1 MIPGE
6 AVGADFGNKTVEL
19 RNGRRLAVDA
29 VVIAT
34 GAAPHRPKGIDVAS
48 DVLLHHLHTA
58 DDADALRQSM
68 PLPEGRR
75 VAVIGAG
82 FSGTELA
89 SHYVSAGAEVV
100 LVGRS
105 ATPLLGALGAQLSPR
120 LADLQ
125 RTRTDARLGVT
136 VQAITPSGGRT
147 RLTLSDGSSTQVDAV
162 ILALGAAPATGWAG
176 APDGIRVDN
185 RLRTRQEGWYAVGS
199 AAYIASGTEKLR
211 TDHWNAAVAQGRHAA
226 RTILHDLLGAEDPGP
241 YRPRTGFNLRA
252 FGSTIAM
259 RGLRCPDGSER
270 EAAWPIEPPHPD
282 AALVEFLSVDGE
294 VTGVAG
300 YNAGDAVLHAGS
312 SIV

>member
-1 MIPGE
+1 MQEGSPSVLIVGGGAAGRACAQELRERGFVGMVEIVDAEPGGAIDRTLLDKGLLPGLLSREQLALPPVEGVLVIPGE

-125 RTRTDARLGVT
+125 RTRTD
-136 VQAITPSGGRT
+136 
-147 RLTLSDGSSTQVDAV
+147 
-162 ILALGAAPATGWAG
+162 
-176 APDGIRVDN
+176 
-185 RLRTRQEGWYAVGS
+185 
-199 AAYIASGTEKLR
+199 
-211 TDHWNAAVAQGRHAA
+211 
-226 RTILHDLLGAEDPGP
+226 
-241 YRPRTGFNLRA
+241 
-252 FGSTIAM
+252 
-259 RGLRCPDGSER
+259 
-270 EAAWPIEPPHPD
+270 
-282 AALVEFLSVDGE
+282 
-294 VTGVAG
+294 
-300 YNAGDAVLHAGS
+300 
-312 SIV
+312 